1 MILWIVLTS
10 MIVIAA
16 VGLTLPLVRRH
27 DQRRHEQPAAV
38 LKDELSAIAVD
49 RTGVLSANADSLRAD
64 LGRRL
69 LAVSADPAT
78 PRSTARPISGRGL
91 IMLGVGLA
99 AAVGLGATTLYS
111 HLGRPD
117 LATAQATLAAAP
129 AEETAIP
136 AHQGMNAAALVAELE
151 ARVRQNPDDADGW
164 RMLGWSDMKT
174 GRYGD
179 AATAYGRASALVPAS
194 GEFLSAEGEALAQA
208 AGGEVTPSAEKAF
221 RGSLVR
227 DADDPRARFYLALA
241 TYQHGDHQSAMK
253 AWVALLKS
261 APPNAPWAADVRS
274 AVARIASR
282 DGEDVDAISPAGG
295 DPSPNEVAAVQ
306 RESPAARA
314 AMIQQMVDGLA
325 ARLKTNPRDPD
336 GWIRLMRARM
346 VLGDP
351 ATAAAAY
358 REART
363 AYADSDAQQAAFMT
377 AARSL
382 KIPGV

>member
-10 MIVIAA
+10 MIVVAA
-16 VGLTLPLVRRH
+16 VGLTLPLARRH
-27 DQRRHEQPAAV
+27 GRRRDERPAAV
-38 LKDELSAIAVD
+38 LKDELSAIAAD
-49 RTGVLSANADSLRAD
+49 RTGLLSANADSLRAD

-69 LAVSADPAT
+69 LAVSADPAASG
-78 PRSTARPISGRGL
+78 PTARPISGRGL
-91 IMLGVGLA
+91 ILLGVGLA

-111 HLGRPD
+111 RIGRPD
-117 LATAQATLAAAP
+117 LATNPATPAAAP
-129 AEETAIP
+129 IEEVAIP
-136 AHQGMNAAALVAELE
+136 AHQGMNAAALIAELQ
-151 ARVRQNPDDADGW
+151 ARVRQSPDDADGW

-179 AATAYGRASALVPAS
+179 AATAYARASALVPAS

-208 AGGEVTPSAEKAF
+208 AGGEVTPAAEKAF

-241 TYQHGDHQSAMK
+241 TYQHGDHQTAMK
-253 AWVALLKS
+253 SWAALLKS
-261 APPNAPWAADVRS
+261 APSNAPWVADVRS
-274 AVARIASR
+274 AVARIANR
-282 DGEDVDAISPAGG
+282 DGEDITAFSPTGG
-295 DPSPNEVAAVQ
+295 NPPPDEVAAVQ
-306 RESPAARA
+306 RESPAAQA

-346 VLGDP
+346 VLSDP

-363 AYADSDAQQAAFMT
+363 AYADSDAQQAAFTT